1 MEKLAHL
8 PLDKREQILEILEI
22 IKDVAIPEKV
32 ILFGSFARGD
42 WVDDEYQEGGA
53 TYSYR
58 SDFDFLVVTN
68 GSKLQEFEIKNRIE
82 NRTGK
87 FKHPVNPLVHEIDHI
102 NYGLERG
109 QYFFSD
115 IIKNGIL
122 LYDTFRTGFI
132 STNPLSIPQQIENAQ
147 IYYENWVE
155 SGSRMLD
162 HAKLIFESSISK
174 GYKLNEV
181 LFLLHQ
187 TVERL
192 FAGLGLIF
200 TGYKPKTHSIKEYRN
215 YTKSISEDINNAF
228 CFPPTSE
235 EIRLFNILQKSYID
249 ARYKSDFFIDKSD
262 LQTLINKVEILE
274 KLVVKYSKRKI
285 KSLRA

>member
-1 MEKLAHL
+1 MDKLAHL
-8 PLDKREQILEILEI
+8 PSDKREEILEILEI
-22 IKDVAIPEKV
+22 IKEVALPEKV

-122 LYDTFRTGFI
+122 LYDTFRTCFI
-132 STNPLSIPQQIENAQ
+132 STNTLSIPQQIENAQ

-162 HAKLIFESSISK
+162 HAKLIFEASISK

-249 ARYKSDFFIDKSD
+249 ARYKSDFFIDKYD

-274 KLVVKYSKRKI
+274 KLVVKYSKMKI
-285 KSLRA
+285 KSLRD